1 MNTRRLMF
9 YLIVNALVSASATL
23 AVLWLW
29 DRAHSPPRIVV
40 ATPVTQVA
48 SGPTAAA
55 PTSGPQPSPV
65 PPTPTLTI
73 YVVQSGDTLGSIA
86 EQFDVPVEDIM
97 KANGLTEPDV
107 LDVGQALVI
116 PVGGFVFPTATP
128 GALPTNVVETPPP
141 TATRDPSAPL
151 PRLSVREVKSTGIL
165 ADEAIVIVNLGGP
178 VDLAGWTLR
187 DESGNL
193 YTFPALTLF
202 EGGAVM
208 LHTSAGEDTVT
219 DLYWGQPAAVWAS
232 GKTAL
237 LSDPNGNLHTRLTVP

>member
-1 MNTRRLMF
+1 MSTRRLIF

-29 DRAHSPPRIVV
+29 DRAHSPPRTVA
-40 ATPVTQVA
+40 ATPATQVA
-48 SGPTAAA
+48 SGPTAA
-55 PTSGPQPSPV
+55 PTAGTQPSPI
-65 PPTPTLTI
+65 PPTPTLTV

-86 EQFDVPVEDIM
+86 EQFGVPVEDILR
-97 KANGLTEPDV
+97 ANGLTDPDV
-107 LDVGQALVI
+107 LDVGQTLVI
-116 PVGGFVFPTATP
+116 PVEGFVFPTATP
-128 GALPTNVVETPPP
+128 AALPTHVAETPPP
-141 TATRDPSAPL
+141 TATRDPNAPL
-151 PRLSVREVKSTGIL
+151 HRLTIREVRAAGIL

-202 EGGAVM
+202 ESGAVT
-208 LHTSAGEDTVT
+208 LHTTAGEDTVT

-232 GKTAL
+232 GKNAL
-237 LSDPNGNLHTRLTVP
+237 LSDPNGNLHARFTVP

>member
-40 ATPVTQVA
+40 TTPGTQVA
-48 SGPTAAA
+48 SGPTAVA
-55 PTSGPQPSPV
+55 TSGPQLSPV

-86 EQFDVPVEDIM
+86 EQFDLPVEDIM

-116 PVGGFVFPTATP
+116 PVGGFVFPMETP

-141 TATRDPSAPL
+141 TATRDPNAPL
-151 PRLSVREVKSTGIL
+151 PRLSIREVKSTGIL

-232 GKTAL
+232 GKNAL

>member
-40 ATPVTQVA
+40 ATPAQQVA
-48 SGPTAAA
+48 SGLTAVA
-55 PTSGPQPSPV
+55 TSGPQPSPV
-65 PPTPTLTI
+65 PPIPTLTI

-97 KANGLTEPDV
+97 KANGLTEPNV

-141 TATRDPSAPL
+141 TATRDPNAPL
-151 PRLSVREVKSTGIL
+151 PRLSIREVKSTGIL

-232 GKTAL
+232 GKNAL

>member
-1 MNTRRLMF
+1 MNTRRLLF
-9 YLIVNALVSASATL
+9 YLVVNALVSASATL

-29 DRAHSPPRIVV
+29 DRAHSPPRTAV

-48 SGPTAAA
+48 SGPTTA
-55 PTSGPQPSPV
+55 PTAGAQPSPI
-65 PPTPTLTI
+65 PPTPTLTV

-97 KANGLTEPDV
+97 KANGLAEPDV
-107 LDVGQALVI
+107 LDVGQTLVI

-141 TATRDPSAPL
+141 TATRDPNAPL
-151 PRLSVREVKSTGIL
+151 PRLSIREVKSAGVLT
-165 ADEAIVIVNLGGP
+165 DEAIVIVNLGGQ

-202 EGGAVM
+202 EGGAVT
-208 LHTSAGEDTVT
+208 LHTGAGEDTVT

-232 GKTAL
+232 GKNAL
-237 LSDPNGNLHTRLTVP
+237 LSDPNGNLHARFTVR

>member
-29 DRAHSPPRIVV
+29 DRAHSPPRTVV

-48 SGPTAAA
+48 SGPTAA
-55 PTSGPQPSPV
+55 PTAGAQASPI

-86 EQFDVPVEDIM
+86 EQFDVPVEDIL

-107 LDVGQALVI
+107 LDVGQTLVI
-116 PVGGFVFPTATP
+116 PVGGLVFPTATP
-128 GALPTNVVETPPP
+128 GALPTNVVETPAP
-141 TATRDPSAPL
+141 TATRDPNAPL
-151 PRLSVREVKSTGIL
+151 PRLSIREVKFAGVLT
-165 ADEAIVIVNLGGP
+165 DEAIVIVNLGGP

-202 EGGAVM
+202 EGGAVT

-232 GKTAL
+232 GKNAL
-237 LSDPNGNLHTRLTVP
+237 LSDPGGNLHARFTVP